1 MREHRKLALR
11 TEARDKLN
19 LYLLESVCD
28 RNVEFEVGLC
38 VVDIDP
44 RSCTSKFSV
53 SSEGLGW
60 VHFSD
65 FVGVGEWIGSNG
77 AGFSTW
83 VRLAGLESSSTFSG
97 LMYGLNGGHTK

>member
-11 TEARDKLN
+11 TEARDKLS
-19 LYLLESVCD
+19 LYLLESVCE
-28 RNVEFEVGLC
+28 RKIEFEVGLC
-38 VVDIDP
+38 VVGMDP

-65 FVGVGEWIGSNG
+65 FVGDGEWIGSNG

-83 VRLAGLESSSTFSG
+83 ARLAGLESSSTFSG